1 MSVIVITGA
10 SSGLGRE
17 YFKAAAEKYSDC
29 EFWLVSRKEKALEE
43 TASLNKSVKCRI
55 IPCDL
60 SDEKELSDFTE
71 LMKTE
76 DPEIKLFVN
85 NAGYGKLGYV
95 SEISPKVQNNMVILN
110 CASLT
115 ALCAEAV
122 NHMPEGSAIINI
134 ASIASFAPTPRMAVY
149 SSTKAYVRAFSNCL
163 REELKPKKINVL
175 AVCPGPMKTGFMSAA
190 DITADNS
197 RAFRDLPYCSASE
210 IAEKSIRKAEKGRAV
225 YTNRFIYKFYRL
237 VAKLLPHSLVMKF
250 SKC

>member
-17 YFKAAAEKYSDC
+17 YFKAASERYGDC
-29 EFWLVSRKEKALEE
+29 EFWLVSRRKEALLE
-43 TASLNKSVKCRI
+43 TAALNKNVKCRI

-60 SDEKELSDFTE
+60 SDEKELFDFTE
-71 LMKTE
+71 MMKNE
-76 DPEIKLFVN
+76 DPDIRLFVK
-85 NAGYGKLGYV
+85 NARYGKLGYTD
-95 SEISPKVQNNMVILN
+95 SIPPKVQSNMVILN

-122 NHMPEGSAIINI
+122 HHIKAGGSIINI

-175 AVCPGPMKTGFMSAA
+175 AVCPGPMKTGFLSAA
-190 DITADNS
+190 DITDENS
-197 RAFRDLPYCSASE
+197 KAFRDLPYCDASE
-210 IAEKSIRKAEKGRAV
+210 IARKSIIKAEKGRAV

-237 VAKLLPHSLVMKF
+237 IAKLLPHSLVMKF